1 MRGSPM
7 ENQRQPAGRPANPAR
22 PSIPLAASHAKT
34 LRIAALFAMIVVLAT
49 AALLFYAKSQIALSL
64 SQHETASIGPIS
76 GNLSSISDGM
86 LTYNYSNYLV
96 AYSRLQYSQHN
107 ASSASLSLTIYPS
120 NPSPQIYFINT
131 GGYCVQCFIS
141 SSLLAALNSSL
152 RKYGILQPG
161 AKISAVD
168 INSMGAIP
176 PGSIVIL
183 PSGLIPNILLPNMT
197 YTELCPK
204 YSSTTIISLLNAG
217 DTVIYA
223 GRNFSRSVSC
233 TGQIAQDTG
242 PETSAISQYVSSF
255 NSTNSS
261 SSANST
267 SFNSTLFFN
276 SPTFF
281 LSPGARFGPVSS
293 ASIFNGTLIALS
305 NYPSSGWDN
314 SPGLLA
320 SDISKVIES
329 RFWIQAIAASSPVV
343 IHNSSGEATLFTL
356 NSMIQYSPGISAE
369 INGSYG
375 LVRLMLSNSTGSREY
390 EMPLRFRLTQN
401 GLIGLPSI
409 VGQTEQ
415 VQISAQ
421 VYNASNRVVIASV
434 PLYNQNL
441 TQMTVNPIRIGQ
453 IGSTAIY
460 TYSSFSLPSGY
471 YIASLQDQRGSVY
484 SSALFY
490 VANSSVQPV
499 SMDFRNGS
507 FVFYVSSN
515 GHNVV
520 GAPYSISINGAY
532 NATGTVQDGRINYT
546 LPKGA
551 LLNYGNAVF
560 NVSMLGS
567 SYLIPYPYKTNGIN
581 IPPLYIEFAIAAV
594 IIITLNKVLVPVNID
609 EYYIDVPDIKPSKME
624 HAAETADSIIS
635 VFDKVNSFY
644 HWNRLPLTPDELRSG
659 ISNNIRYG
667 NTRMSITLRNT
678 YSILNFLVSKG
689 QVATAGDYFAPSKWI
704 AESGHSIDYLVI
716 YRKLRDYCIANAML
730 LTEMD
735 SSNKADVIVTNK
747 GAQNYVKIYSS
758 STKMKDIEISLKVK
772 SFIIFIDEEARL
784 QFLDRLYMSYGN
796 NAEILKMAIDYG
808 NVRLVDSDDLSELKL

>member
-1 MRGSPM
+1 M
-7 ENQRQPAGRPANPAR
+7 ENQRQSAGRFAR
-22 PSIPLAASHAKT
+22 PAWSSSSLASGQAKT
-34 LRIAALFAMIVVLAT
+34 IKMAALFAIIVVMVT
-49 AALLFYAKSQIALSL
+49 VVLLFYVKSQIASSL
-64 SQHETASIGPIS
+64 NQHVAAPKGLIS
-76 GNLSSISDGM
+76 ANLSSISDGM
-86 LTYNYSNYLV
+86 LAYNYSNYLV
-96 AYSRLQYSQHN
+96 AYSRLQYSQRN
-107 ASSASLSLTIYPS
+107 ASSANLSLTIYPS
-120 NPSPQIYFINT
+120 NPSPQIYLINT

-152 RKYGILQPG
+152 QKYGILQAG
-161 AKISAVD
+161 AKVNSID
-168 INSMGAIP
+168 INSMGSIP
-176 PGSIVIL
+176 KGSIIIL

-204 YSSTTIISLLNAG
+204 YSNTTIISLLNAG

-233 TGQIAQDTG
+233 TGQIAQNTN
-242 PETSAISQYVSSF
+242 PEISTISQYSNPA
-255 NSTNSS
+255 NSTNSTNPI
-261 SSANST
+261 NST

-281 LSPGARFGPVSS
+281 LSSGPRFGPVSS
-293 ASIFNGTLIALS
+293 AIIFNGTLIALS

-320 SDISKVIES
+320 SDIAKAIES
-329 RFWIQAIAASSPVV
+329 RFWIPILAASSPIA

-369 INGSYG
+369 VNGSYG
-375 LVRLMLSNSTGSREY
+375 LVRLRLSNSNSMREY
-390 EMPLRFRLTQN
+390 EMPLRFRLLQN
-401 GLIGLPSI
+401 GLIGMPSV

-434 PLYNQNL
+434 LLYNQNF

-460 TYSSFSLPSGY
+460 TYTSFSIPSGY
-471 YIASLQDQRGSVY
+471 YIASLQDQSESVY
-484 SSALFY
+484 SSALFF
-490 VANSSVQPV
+490 VANSSVQPL

-520 GAPYSISINGAY
+520 NSPYSININGAY
-532 NATGTVQDGRINYT
+532 NATGTVQDGRISYA

-551 LLNYGNAVF
+551 TLDYGNAVF
-560 NVSMLGS
+560 NVSLLGS

-581 IPPLYIEFAIAAV
+581 IPPLYIEFAIAA
-594 IIITLNKVLVPVNID
+594 IIIVALNKVLVPISVD

-624 HAAETADSIIS
+624 HAAETSDSIIS

-659 ISNNIRYG
+659 ISNNIKYG
-667 NTRMSITLRNT
+667 NTRMSITIRNT
-678 YSILNFLVSKG
+678 HSILNSLVNKG
-689 QVATAGDYFAPSKWI
+689 LVATAGDYFAPSKWI

-772 SFIIFIDEEARL
+772 SFIIFIDEESRL